1 MESRGVCRRGKR
13 VTTLGN
19 PGGKIAEDLV
29 NRDFSAREP
38 NKLWVA
44 DITYIPTLAGVLYLG
59 IVLDVF
65 SRRVIGWAMA
75 AHMKTELVL
84 SALEMALAQRS
95 VDEVIHH
102 TDKGSQYTSLA
113 FGLRCKEAG
122 IRLSMG
128 SVGDCYDNAL
138 CESFF
143 ASLECELIDR
153 ATFKNR
159 MDAEMQIFD
168 FIEGWYNPHRR
179 HSAIGYLSPI
189 NYERQHLTQT
199 KNQTK
204 NSPRKR
210 GNFNENIYCLWRLC
224 LLPLAFVVDS
234 DCVVAVVV
242 FSYLVL
248 SYSFTDAGTRPSPRK
263 PHVIISRF

>member
-1 MESRGVCRRGKR
+1 MVCPEPSGIDTTKIFEFVKAYQAEFPIKTMCRLLGVSTSGYYAWNLRCPSARDLEDQQLLEHIRVIHKRSRGTYGAPRIHAELKELGVRIARKRVARLMREDGIQGVCRRRKR

-29 NRDFSAREP
+29 NRDFSATAP

-84 SALEMALAQRS
+84 SALEMAMAQRS
-95 VDEVIHH
+95 VVDVIYH

-159 MDAEMQIFD
+159 MDAEM
-168 FIEGWYNPHRR
+168 
-179 HSAIGYLSPI
+179 
-189 NYERQHLTQT
+189 
-199 KNQTK
+199 
-204 NSPRKR
+204 
-210 GNFNENIYCLWRLC
+210 
-224 LLPLAFVVDS
+224 
-234 DCVVAVVV
+234 
-242 FSYLVL
+242 
-248 SYSFTDAGTRPSPRK
+248 
-263 PHVIISRF
+263 

>member
-102 TDKGSQYTSLA
+102 TDHGSQYTSLA

-122 IRLSMG
+122 ILLSMG

-153 ATFKNR
+153 TIFKNH

-189 NYERQHLTQT
+189 NYEKQYLTKT
-199 KNQTK
+199 KNTNQK
-204 NSPRKR
+204 
-210 GNFNENIYCLWRLC
+210 
-224 LLPLAFVVDS
+224 
-234 DCVVAVVV
+234 
-242 FSYLVL
+242 L
-248 SYSFTDAGTRPSPRK
+248 SMKTG
-263 PHVIISRF
+263 

>member
-84 SALEMALAQRS
+84 SALDRKS
-95 VDEVIHH
+95 
-102 TDKGSQYTSLA
+102 T
-113 FGLRCKEAG
+113 
-122 IRLSMG
+122 RLNS
-128 SVGDCYDNAL
+128 SHV
-138 CESFF
+138 
-143 ASLECELIDR
+143 
-153 ATFKNR
+153 
-159 MDAEMQIFD
+159 
-168 FIEGWYNPHRR
+168 
-179 HSAIGYLSPI
+179 AI
-189 NYERQHLTQT
+189 
-199 KNQTK
+199 
-204 NSPRKR
+204 
-210 GNFNENIYCLWRLC
+210 
-224 LLPLAFVVDS
+224 
-234 DCVVAVVV
+234 
-242 FSYLVL
+242 SY
-248 SYSFTDAGTRPSPRK
+248 
-263 PHVIISRF
+263 

>member
-84 SALEMALAQRS
+84 SALEMAMAQRS
-95 VDEVIHH
+95 VVDVIHH

-138 CESFF
+138 CESFY

-199 KNQTK
+199 KKPNQKQSTK
-204 NSPRKR
+204 T
-210 GNFNENIYCLWRLC
+210 G
-224 LLPLAFVVDS
+224 
-234 DCVVAVVV
+234 
-242 FSYLVL
+242 
-248 SYSFTDAGTRPSPRK
+248 
-263 PHVIISRF
+263 